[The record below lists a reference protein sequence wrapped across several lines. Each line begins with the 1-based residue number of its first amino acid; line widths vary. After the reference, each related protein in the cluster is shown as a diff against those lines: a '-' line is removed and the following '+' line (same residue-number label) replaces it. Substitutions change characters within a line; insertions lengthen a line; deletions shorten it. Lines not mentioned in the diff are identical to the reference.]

1 MPTLKA
7 PKQVVFLVSLILSI
21 LAWITAFTDIAYIG
35 GHPSI
40 LMTFAYIVLALG
52 CFFVTRHKLRLGA
65 PVLGRPLPIRG
76 RLHRYNPHRHSNPP
90 QPPSQRPPGLVAA

>member
-7 PKQVVFLVSLILSI
+7 PKQVVFLVSLILAI

-40 LMTFAYIVLALG
+40 LMTFAYIILALG
-52 CFFVTRHKLRLGA
+52 CFL
-65 PVLGRPLPIRG
+65 
-76 RLHRYNPHRHSNPP
+76 
-90 QPPSQRPPGLVAA
+90 

>member
-52 CFFVTRHKLRLGA
+52 CFCNAAQVTPWGA
-65 PVLGRPLPIRG
+65 RPRAT
-76 RLHRYNPHRHSNPP
+76 
-90 QPPSQRPPGLVAA
+90 AADTRTTAAM